1 MNDCCCVKVANK
13 DCTNLKNMYN
23 HTLYWIK
30 HGVLCLIL
38 ARYNLASAIL

>member
-1 MNDCCCVKVANK
+1 MNDWCCVKVANK
-13 DCTNLKNMYN
+13 DRTNLKYMYK

-38 ARYNLASAIL
+38 ARYNPANAIL